1 MRYSQRFGT
10 LDQSYW
16 WAQVIWYS
24 WRLGTLGPN
33 FLVDPG
39 NSVEL
44 AFWVQFYQIHWWT
57 QAIRYSKHFG
67 TLGTNLLVTQVI
79 WYSWTNTIGGP
90 GVLVQVEFWYN
101 GPMPLP
107 GGSRYLQVK
116 EQYTGK
122 VNFDN
127 SIS

>member
-1 MRYSQRFGT
+1 M
-10 LDQSYW
+10 
-16 WAQVIWYS
+16 
-24 WRLGTLGPN
+24 
-33 FLVDPG
+33 DPG

-67 TLGTNLLVTQVI
+67 TLGTNLLVTQVN

-107 GGSRYLQVK
+107 GGSRYL
-116 EQYTGK
+116 
-122 VNFDN
+122 
-127 SIS
+127 